1 LRVSGFSS
9 LQDAARTTNRTF
21 QDRGTQRFV
30 PSKLGNAKEKLK
42 NEKVLFKIAILC
54 QLEVNLMRCSEAF
67 KMLIHS
73 FIKYNFVLFI
83 SVFILLA
90 NPFKAIASYDPIF
103 TNYLEQIKDKLP
115 SGWQMRLPSKIR
127 VNNLVD
133 GKNKQYLI
141 RVIWE
146 NSSSRLTVNL
156 FSCDSG
162 ELSCL
167 VGSFSVDSN
176 TSVNAQQA
184 FKKHKLAAA
193 PITLKDGIQG
203 YLFDELKQQP
213 STEFSSVMWEQEG
226 FFYTVEFNAQE
237 RQNILYM
244 ASSMVKETPIY
255 SAVVSTDTR
264 SEVNQTVSTSPS
276 TPSNIIQPQETVN
289 KKYLLLNLSDR
300 RVYVYKDGKLQASY
314 PVAIGRS
321 GWETPTGTFA
331 VINMEQNPIWQNPF
345 TQEII
350 PAGSQNPLGVAW
362 IGFLSNGGAEIG
374 FHGTTNEKLIGQA
387 VSHGCVRMRNQD
399 ILKLYQQVTIGMP
412 VKVVP

>member
-1 LRVSGFSS
+1 
-9 LQDAARTTNRTF
+9 
-21 QDRGTQRFV
+21 
-30 PSKLGNAKEKLK
+30 
-42 NEKVLFKIAILC
+42 
-54 QLEVNLMRCSEAF
+54 
-67 KMLIHS
+67 
-73 FIKYNFVLFI
+73 
-83 SVFILLA
+83 
-90 NPFKAIASYDPIF
+90 
-103 TNYLEQIKDKLP
+103 
-115 SGWQMRLPSKIR
+115 
-127 VNNLVD
+127 
-133 GKNKQYLI
+133 
-141 RVIWE
+141 
-146 NSSSRLTVNL
+146 
-156 FSCDSG
+156 
-162 ELSCL
+162 
-167 VGSFSVDSN
+167 
-176 TSVNAQQA
+176 
-184 FKKHKLAAA
+184 
-193 PITLKDGIQG
+193 
-203 YLFDELKQQP
+203 
-213 STEFSSVMWEQEG
+213 
-226 FFYTVEFNAQE
+226 
-237 RQNILYM
+237 M